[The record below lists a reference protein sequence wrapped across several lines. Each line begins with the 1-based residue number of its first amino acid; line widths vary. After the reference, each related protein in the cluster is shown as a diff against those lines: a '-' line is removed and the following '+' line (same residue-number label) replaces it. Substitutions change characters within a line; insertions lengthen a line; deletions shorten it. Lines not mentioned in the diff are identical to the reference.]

1 VFVQGTSGAATLGTL
16 PLSQHGKPVA
26 LLTGAAAGPAQL
38 SPDDRWMT
46 YFSRESGRSEVYVT
60 SYPKVVGRWRVS
72 TDGGS
77 QARWR
82 RDGKEIFYISRDAKL
97 MAAEVSAASDSFQMV
112 AVRPLFPIRPA
123 STRWDYDVSP
133 DGQRFIVNMRV
144 PQEAPTAPLTV
155 LVNWPAAV
163 GR

>member
-1 VFVQGTSGAATLGTL
+1 MSEK
-16 PLSQHGKPVA
+16 GKPIA

-38 SPDDRWMT
+38 SYDDRWLA
-46 YFSRESGRSEVYVT
+46 YFSRESGRLEVYVT
-60 SYPKVVGRWRVS
+60 SYPKVVGKWRVS
-72 TDGGS
+72 VDGGT
-77 QARWR
+77 QPRWR

-97 MAAEVSAASDSFQMV
+97 MAAEVNATTDSFQPG
-112 AVRPLFPIRPA
+112 AVRPLFDIRPA

-144 PQEAPTAPLTV
+144 PQQAPNAPLTV
-155 LVNWPAAV
+155 LVNWPSVV